1 MDEPAVIWDRPE
13 PTRRPAP
20 SPLSRESIVQ
30 AAIRLADAEGL
41 EAVSVRKVAA
51 ELDAGP
57 MRLYGYLSTK
67 DDLLDLMVDAAY
79 GEIPLPEATGQDWRT
94 TLRELGHGI
103 RQVALRH
110 EWFADLLGRR
120 PHLGPQAL
128 AYLEA
133 SLAAL
138 DRADEFATIDEVSR
152 AIRTL
157 HAYLI
162 GALRTEVA
170 ERRAERSTGL
180 DKDSWRRKAAPY
192 LTRALSSGNYP
203 TVANFVHN
211 ATRQTPDTAFDTGL
225 NHLLAG
231 ITPPKP
237 N

>member
-13 PTRRPAP
+13 PAKRPAP
-20 SPLSRESIVQ
+20 SPLSRESIVS

-67 DDLLDLMVDAAY
+67 DDLLDLMLDAAY
-79 GEIPLPEATGQDWRT
+79 GEIPLPEAVGQDWRSA
-94 TLRELGHGI
+94 LRALAHGT
-103 RQVALRH
+103 RQTALRH

-120 PHLGPQAL
+120 PHLGPHAL

-138 DRADEFATIDEVSR
+138 DQADEFETIDAVR
-152 AIRTL
+152 LAVQTL

-162 GALRTEVA
+162 GALRGEIA

-180 DKDSWRRKAAPY
+180 DKESWQRSSGPY
-192 LTRALSSGNYP
+192 LTRTLASGRYP
-203 TVANFVHN
+203 TVAKFVQG
-211 ATRQTPDTAFDTGL
+211 AARPGPACTFDSGL
-225 NHLLAG
+225 DYVLDG
-231 ITPPKP
+231 IAAHSAR
-237 N
+237 

>member
-1 MDEPAVIWDRPE
+1 MSAVIWDRPE
-13 PTRRPAP
+13 PAKRPAP

-67 DDLLDLMVDAAY
+67 DDLLDLMVDTAY
-79 GEIPLPEATGQDWRT
+79 GEILLPESSGQDWRS
-94 TLRELGHGI
+94 TLRALAHGI

-120 PHLGPQAL
+120 PHLGPHAL

-138 DRADEFATIDEVSR
+138 DRADEFENIDAVSR
-152 AIRTL
+152 AVRTL
-157 HAYLI
+157 NAYLI
-162 GALRTEVA
+162 GALRAEVA

-180 DKDSWRRKAAPY
+180 DKDSWRRKAGPY
-192 LTRALSSGNYP
+192 LTRTLASGDFP
-203 TVANFVHN
+203 TVAKFVHD
-211 ATRQTPDTAFDTGL
+211 ASRETPDSAFDEGL
-225 NHLLAG
+225 NQLLDG
-231 ITPPKP
+231 ITPGRAG
-237 N
+237 